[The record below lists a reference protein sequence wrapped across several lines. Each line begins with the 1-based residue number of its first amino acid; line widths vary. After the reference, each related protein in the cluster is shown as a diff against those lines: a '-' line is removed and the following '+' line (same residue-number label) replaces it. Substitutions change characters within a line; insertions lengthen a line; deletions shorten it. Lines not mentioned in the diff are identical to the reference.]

1 MRFDTGNAPKIPD
14 DTAKQEDGFGLVGHL
29 AQPMTPS
36 AFWSM
41 DQAIARNRANQIYR
55 RQKEIRTVA
64 VSTRK
69 RRFFAGSCSASRHRR
84 HGNGRTEASRI
95 VGGGVGRLN
104 GGRRR
109 AF

>member
-36 AFWSM
+36 AFGAWIKQSLGIERIKYT
-41 DQAIARNRANQIYR
+41 DGKRKYAPLRFCAEA
-55 RQKEIRTVA
+55 A
-64 VSTRK
+64 V
-69 RRFFAGSCSASRHRR
+69 FAGSCSASRHRR